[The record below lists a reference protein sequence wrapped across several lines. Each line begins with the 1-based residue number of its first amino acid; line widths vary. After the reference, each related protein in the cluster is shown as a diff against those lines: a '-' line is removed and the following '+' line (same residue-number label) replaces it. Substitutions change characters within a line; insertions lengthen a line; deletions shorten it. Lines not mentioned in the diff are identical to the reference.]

1 MANKTVILTNN
12 KTGREYPVSEV
23 EANKTLSNPLLKM
36 AFSKKKTPEPPE
48 EVKAMRSQQAK
59 PPADPKGETESKSAS
74 DPNTTKERSSAGN
87 DNK

>member
-12 KTGREYPVSEV
+12 KTGREYPVSEA
-23 EANKTLSNPLLKM
+23 EANTTLSNPLLKM
-36 AFSKKKTPEPPE
+36 AFSKKKTPEPPA
-48 EVKAMRSQQAK
+48 EVKAMRKQAK
-59 PPADPKGETESKSAS
+59 PPADPAGETDSKSTS